1 MRRKKKMIKD
11 SAMWLH
17 PAIRLALQ
25 MGVYVPEEA
34 LYKELSNKLMEQ
46 LAILEEDA
54 IDKLG
59 DIFWNEYEERIKK
72 GFSLMSRSAIKKRL
86 DKEDERLSDTL

>member
-1 MRRKKKMIKD
+1 MIKD
-11 SAMWLH
+11 AAMWLH

-25 MGVYVPEEA
+25 MGVHVPEES
-34 LYKELSNKLMEQ
+34 LYKELSNKIMQE

-59 DIFWNEYEERIKK
+59 ENFWNEYNKRVNK
-72 GFSLMSRSAIKKRL
+72 GYSLLSRSAIKKRL
-86 DKEDERLSDTL
+86 DKEDKELSKT